1 MSFLFKSC
9 FEFGS
14 YKGFA
19 SHSGLKLCET
29 VKNCMALHRCRGKS
43 VKPPEAGN
51 RATIEAGRQGGI
63 QGDKAEETIIKV
75 RLWAIPTEAPGRSL
89 ITSPNASWPCNN

>member
-1 MSFLFKSC
+1 MQREVFK
-9 FEFGS
+9 
-14 YKGFA
+14 A
-19 SHSGLKLCET
+19 PLKL
-29 VKNCMALHRCRGKS
+29 ALQL
-43 VKPPEAGN
+43 PIEAGN

-89 ITSPNASWPCNN
+89 ITTPNAF